1 MKIIHIAPHAV
12 YDDYWGFQ
20 DNLLPK
26 YHKKMGHDVYLLV
39 STRIHGKDGYALTQ
53 PGEYDLRDGIH
64 VIRRPIRKECFAALT
79 QLRFRL
85 EGALELLRQIRPD
98 FIFFHGLCS
107 ATMDDCIRYKKEVEG
122 QGSACLIVQDNH
134 LDYNIGSPA
143 VTLRQKLARAYFR
156 LYNRRSQRY
165 VEKVY
170 GVTPWRKQY
179 AEDYYRIDPSKT
191 DVLIMGADDEAIHLA
206 QRDTIRSRIRK
217 EFGIDDHAFLIVTG
231 GKMNEKKKIHH
242 LMEVCSRREDVE
254 LLVFG
259 TPSEDMRPKF
269 ETLFAACPRLHN
281 VGWIGAEGVY
291 DYFLAADLVM
301 FPGQHSVLWE
311 QACACKVPCVFG
323 RWPGMEHVD
332 NGGNAAFLDAAD
344 PETLD
349 RTIDDLR
356 FTERYQEMKK
366 VAASAATDIYLYSSI
381 AEKALECWYSKGE
394 RV

>member
-1 MKIIHIAPHAV
+1 MKIMHIAPNAV

-39 STRIHGKDGYALTQ
+39 STRIHGSSGYAQTES
-53 PGEYDLRDGIH
+53 GEYDLRDGTH
-64 VIRRPIRKECFAALT
+64 VIRRQIGEYPLPMLT
-79 QLRFRL
+79 QLRFKL
-85 EGALELLRQIRPD
+85 DAYPLLRQIQPD

-107 ATMDDCIRYKKEVEG
+107 ATMDDCIRYKKEAEK
-122 QGSACLIVQDNH
+122 QGGRCVIVQDNH

-143 VTLRQKLARAYFR
+143 VTLRQKLARSYFR

-179 AEDYYRIDPSKT
+179 AEDYYRIDPAKT
-191 DVLIMGADDEAIHLA
+191 DVLIMGADDECIHLDRREA
-206 QRDTIRSRIRK
+206 IRSRVRA
-217 EFGIDDHAFLIVTG
+217 ESGIAEDAFLIVTG
-231 GKMNEKKKIHH
+231 GKMNETKKIH
-242 LMEVCSRREDVE
+242 LLLEACAQREDVE

-259 TPSEDMRPKF
+259 TPSEDMKPRF
-269 ETLFAACPRLHN
+269 EALMESCPRIHN
-281 VGWIGAEGVY
+281 VGWIGAEAVY

-332 NGGNAAFLDAAD
+332 NGGNAAFLDD
-344 PETLD
+344 VDTD
-349 RTIDDLR
+349 SISRMIDDLR
-356 FTERYQEMKK
+356 FTERYEELKA
-366 VAASAATDIYLYSSI
+366 VAQSAATDIYLYSSI
-381 AEKALECWYSKGE
+381 AQKALECWE
-394 RV
+394 N